1 MSDWKNNIKS
11 KLEERDIQ
19 PSISAWETLDA
30 QLIEHQENNKRSK
43 MKNKLPFLLRIAAS
57 LILIALA
64 GWLMWNNSI
73 VTDDVYEKPLVS
85 TEKND
90 ITPPEV
96 QTETKIEITSENII
110 EKESTPTKNYAQV
123 KYQNNKTTTQE
134 IDISTPIDTTLGVK
148 NIEFKEPKALAIEKK
163 HIPNEHREIES
174 VEILSA
180 DELLNQ
186 ALKNR
191 RLIEEK
197 HIAVDGIILLNEVE
211 EELFEVKSPD
221 LLEKLTHQVKSIQ
234 MALSERNQQK

>member
-19 PSISAWETLDA
+19 PSSSAWETLDA

-90 ITPPEV
+90 IPPPEV
-96 QTETKIEITSENII
+96 QTEPKIEITSENII

-163 HIPNEHREIES
+163 YIPNEHREIES

-191 RLIEEK
+191 RLIKEK
-197 HIAVDGIILLNEVE
+197 HIAVDGIKLLNEVE

>member
-30 QLIEHQENNKRSK
+30 QLTEHQENNKRSK
-43 MKNKLPFLLRIAAS
+43 KKNKLAFWLGIAAS

-64 GWLMWNNSI
+64 GWLMWNNSF

-85 TEKND
+85 TENND
-90 ITPPEV
+90 IPPPEV
-96 QTETKIEITSENII
+96 QTEPKIEITSENMI
-110 EKESTPTKNYAQV
+110 EKESNPTKNYAQV
-123 KYQNNKTTTQE
+123 KSQNSKTTTQE
-134 IDISTPIDTTLGVK
+134 MDISTPNDTRFEVK

-163 HIPNEHREIES
+163 NIPNEHQELES

-180 DELLNQ
+180 DELLNH

-191 RLIEEK
+191 RLIKEK
-197 HIAVDGIILLNEVE
+197 HIVVDGSLMLNEVE

>member
-19 PSISAWETLDA
+19 PSSSAWETLDA

-64 GWLMWNNSI
+64 VWLMWNNSI

-90 ITPPEV
+90 IPPPEV
-96 QTETKIEITSENII
+96 QTEPKIEITSENII

-163 HIPNEHREIES
+163 YIPNEHREIES

-191 RLIEEK
+191 RLIKEK
-197 HIAVDGIILLNEVE
+197 HIAVDGIKLLNEVE

>member
-90 ITPPEV
+90 IPPPEV
-96 QTETKIEITSENII
+96 QTEPKIEITSENII

-163 HIPNEHREIES
+163 YIPNEHREIES

-191 RLIEEK
+191 RLIKEK
-197 HIAVDGIILLNEVE
+197 HIAVDGIKLLNEVE